1 MTSPANELQ
10 QIAQAKQELSDNE
23 RVQFD
28 LQLAALRKNPT
39 TALLFSLFF
48 GAMGV
53 DRFYIGNTGLG
64 VAKLLTLGG
73 VGIWAIVDLF
83 LIQRAARRK
92 NIETMRHIRDSI
104 LSSAKLSQND
114 PTAEEPAPR
123 PPAREPAPPLPA
135 REPVPPPIS
144 EGSPPPLPPPP
155 APHTPQRRRIPRS
168 VKIIVL
174 LLVVLLIV
182 GIVLGAL
189 LGESDD
195 STANPPPATSRSAPP
210 PTPAPTP
217 APAPAPAPEPAPAP
231 APPPSRPAPAPP
243 PSRPAPAPPPSRSA
257 AATPEDC
264 AAMAD
269 AAAYL
274 LGEVIAL
281 TNQLELEVLVGDLDA
296 AQATYDVIDWAMAD
310 MPAVSGMVADECRA
324 LVPVSLP
331 NRSLRW
337 RTCRSAG
344 RRCNG
349 TVSLSWLRWG
359 STANRDSGGRCVRT
373 RTGPSRTLLRG

>member
-144 EGSPPPLPPPP
+144 EGSPPPLPPP
-155 APHTPQRRRIPRS
+155 AGTAYTS
-168 VKIIVL
+168 T
-174 LLVVLLIV
+174 
-182 GIVLGAL
+182 
-189 LGESDD
+189 
-195 STANPPPATSRSAPP
+195 TANPSKCQDHRPVAGCIADSRDSSRS
-210 PTPAPTP
+210 TTWRIRRQHSQPA
-217 APAPAPAPEPAPAP
+217 A
-231 APPPSRPAPAPP
+231 
-243 PSRPAPAPPPSRSA
+243 
-257 AATPEDC
+257 
-264 AAMAD
+264 
-269 AAAYL
+269 
-274 LGEVIAL
+274 
-281 TNQLELEVLVGDLDA
+281 GD
-296 AQATYDVIDWAMAD
+296 
-310 MPAVSGMVADECRA
+310 E
-324 LVPVSLP
+324 
-331 NRSLRW
+331 
-337 RTCRSAG
+337 
-344 RRCNG
+344 
-349 TVSLSWLRWG
+349 
-359 STANRDSGGRCVRT
+359 
-373 RTGPSRTLLRG
+373 

>member
-53 DRFYIGNTGLG
+53 DRFYIGDTGLG

-83 LIQRAARRK
+83 LIQKAARRK

-104 LSSAKLSQND
+104 LSSARLSQND
-114 PTAEEPAPR
+114 PTAGEPAPS
-123 PPAREPAPPLPA
+123 PPA

-155 APHTPQRRRIPRS
+155 PPHTPQRRRIPRS

-182 GIVLGAL
+182 GIVLGAV

-217 APAPAPAPEPAPAP
+217 EPAPAP
-231 APPPSRPAPAPP
+231 APPPSRPAPAP
-243 PSRPAPAPPPSRSA
+243 PPPSRSA

-349 TVSLSWLRWG
+349 TVSLSWLRWA